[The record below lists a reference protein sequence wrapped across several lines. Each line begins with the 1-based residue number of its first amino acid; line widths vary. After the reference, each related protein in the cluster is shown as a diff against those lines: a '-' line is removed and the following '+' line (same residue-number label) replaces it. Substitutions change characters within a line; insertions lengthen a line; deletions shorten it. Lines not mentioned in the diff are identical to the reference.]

1 LRIESICEKHFPSDI
16 PIVDAVAFPKDN
28 RTKLLAG
35 VLLGGFFA
43 YILTGMLVQKS
54 PNAGFLYFFTAIA
67 LVISL
72 VMILSGFK
80 DTFVAIRRRR
90 QLEHRGERV
99 KATVVGRESDLNADP
114 ELYWI
119 YYQFHPDFV
128 ARHQDETQDRYFFQ
142 LPIGHTLEVLYL
154 PESPQVT
161 GVMGRGRRDQ

>member
-1 LRIESICEKHFPSDI
+1 MESICEKHFSANI
-16 PIVDAVAFPKDN
+16 PIVDAVAFPEDN

-54 PNAGFLYFFTAIA
+54 LNAGFLYFFTAIA

-72 VMILSGFK
+72 ITILRGFK

-90 QLEHRGERV
+90 QLERRGKRV
-99 KATVVGRESDLNADP
+99 QATIVGRESDLNADP

-128 ARHQDETQDRYFFQ
+128 ARYQDETKDQDLFQ
-142 LPIGHTLEVLYL
+142 LPVGHNLEVLYL

-161 GVMGRGRRDQ
+161 GVKGRRR

>member
-1 LRIESICEKHFPSDI
+1 MESICEKHFSANI

-54 PNAGFLYFFTAIA
+54 PKAGFLYFFTAIA

-72 VMILSGFK
+72 VMILRGFK

-90 QLEHRGERV
+90 QLEHRGRRV
-99 KATVVGRESDLNADP
+99 QATIVGRESDVNADP

-119 YYQFHPDFV
+119 YYQFHPDFIV
-128 ARHQDETQDRYFFQ
+128 RHQDETPDRYFFQ
-142 LPIGHTLEVLYL
+142 LPVGHTLEVLYL

-161 GVMGRGRRDQ
+161 GVMEKRHRDQ